1 MGDFLGFGV
10 RADGDE
16 VLGGD
21 EGFLDFEED
30 LGSFIEFH
38 FEEDDVGGFDFEGF
52 FDLEV
57 EAEGDLELVCE
68 VADSAAEFC
77 RDLVVHFYVF

>member
-1 MGDFLGFGV
+1 MSQAKLDKADHSIQRVGDFLGFRV

-21 EGFLDFEED
+21 EGFLNLEED
-30 LGSFIEFH
+30 LSSFVEFH

-52 FDLEV
+52 LDLEV
-57 EAEGDLELVCE
+57 ETEGDL
-68 VADSAAEFC
+68 
-77 RDLVVHFYVF
+77 